1 MEDLQERMVFETG
14 HTEIWL
20 GIDDNP
26 HGMDESSDE
35 SDEEAELQ
43 REVTEL
49 QREVAE
55 RRDQQC
61 FVQAA
66 AQALQHRTMV
76 AELERK
82 RMESEDLRS
91 RLVALTT
98 KT

>member
-1 MEDLQERMVFETG
+1 MEDLQERMIEVTG
-14 HTEIWL
+14 NTEIWL
-20 GIDDNP
+20 GVDDRP

-35 SDEEAELQ
+35 SDGEAK
-43 REVTEL
+43 L

-55 RRDQQC
+55 LRSELADQQG
-61 FVQAA
+61 FVQAVS
-66 AQALQHRTMV
+66 QASQHRTMV